1 MSKKKVPAK
10 QKIELERLDLAQR
23 RSRRYDR
30 GQVSEKLTY
39 KHDKSS
45 FTGKL
50 GSENLITTKV
60 TDSNI
65 HTLYL
70 TPDCYIIIA
79 SLKENNPN
87 VFRYD
92 ETMNGKHRSQWI
104 KSAIKEIAD
113 LEQFDYLVEVRIKL
127 LLP

>member
-1 MSKKKVPAK
+1 M
-10 QKIELERLDLAQR
+10 
-23 RSRRYDR
+23 
-30 GQVSEKLTY
+30 
-39 KHDKSS
+39 
-45 FTGKL
+45 
-50 GSENLITTKV
+50 ITTDV

-65 HTLYL
+65 HALYL
-70 TPDCYIIIA
+70 TPDYYIIIA
-79 SLKENNPN
+79 SFKENNPN